1 MSVAVNL
8 ASNRMANVSQDGNM
22 EAVFKSEHL
31 GKEWLA
37 GRALDDHLFSPHTQ
51 TQTNAHTILH
61 THTHTRAHTHT
72 QAHTNAEDTC
82 LSPRFLLPALPQQ
95 FKQLSCSQGLL
106 TTKAG

>member
-1 MSVAVNL
+1 MQDTYSGGAPLLLQSVENIAVSAAVNL
-8 ASNRMANVSQDGNM
+8 ASNRIANVSQDGSM

-72 QAHTNAEDTC
+72 HTSTHKC
-82 LSPRFLLPALPQQ
+82 
-95 FKQLSCSQGLL
+95 
-106 TTKAG
+106 